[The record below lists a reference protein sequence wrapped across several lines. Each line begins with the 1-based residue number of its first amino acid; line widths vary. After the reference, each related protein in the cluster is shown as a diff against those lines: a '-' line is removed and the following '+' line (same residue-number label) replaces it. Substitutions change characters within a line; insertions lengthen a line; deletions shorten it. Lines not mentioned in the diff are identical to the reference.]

1 MKTTNNIKRAIGAFG
16 IVGGLLFASS
26 ASASVLQG
34 EFSLTSDS
42 DFGVINGVNIGIGTI
57 VGAGEYITEDLSNIF
72 VHNEAGAN
80 GIDNQFA
87 AITLASFEFND
98 IFGNTFSGGSDLPG
112 NPNISAPFAVL
123 DAVGGPNSGVDFL
136 VGVAFLGGSALEL
149 GFGQDGVTG
158 EFSLTQLFRV
168 SGGGR
173 GPNFAEITVAA
184 GNQVQVVPEP
194 TSLALLGIGAFSLGV
209 FRKRQN
215 SKP

>member
-1 MKTTNNIKRAIGAFG
+1 MKTIKNIKCAIGAFG

-34 EFSLTSDS
+34 EFSLTSGFDV
-42 DFGVINGVNIGIGTI
+42 GVINGIDVGIGTI
-57 VGAGEYITEDLSNIF
+57 VGTGEFITEDLSNIF

-80 GIDNQFA
+80 GIDNQFT
-87 AITLASFEFND
+87 AITLASFEVND
-98 IFGNTFSGGSDLPG
+98 IFGRTFSGGS
-112 NPNISAPFAVL
+112 NSNIFAPFAVL

-136 VGVAFLGGSALEL
+136 VGVGFFGGSALEL

-158 EFSLTQLFRV
+158 DFTLTQLVRV
-168 SGGGR
+168 PGGGR

-194 TSLALLGIGAFSLGV
+194 TSLALLGIGEFALGV
-209 FRKRQN
+209 FRERKN
-215 SKP
+215 SKL